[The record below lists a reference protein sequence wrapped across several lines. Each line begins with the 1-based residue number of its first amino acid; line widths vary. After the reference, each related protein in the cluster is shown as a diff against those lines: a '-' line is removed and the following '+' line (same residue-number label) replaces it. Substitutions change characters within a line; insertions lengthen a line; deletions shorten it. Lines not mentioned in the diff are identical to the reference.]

1 MTAQMDGRAIT
12 NPENA
17 QNFSHAEIKQA
28 ADQMNPDGLDGAFDA
43 WAAIAAAVT
52 KAGQQFETAIQQ
64 AVDQHWEGAAA
75 DRAVRGIRE
84 YAARVGELGESLDQQ
99 STPLSAAVSAA
110 GRFKVAVPPVV
121 DSSDSARGPEL
132 RNSQEE
138 QARDDMSTF
147 YIQPYGSTAPLIPTL
162 PPPADPISGV
172 SGVPGTGVS
181 PGASGESGM
190 AGDTGKAEGT
200 SGVGDTSPA
209 EGAGKGGESGK
220 TGNTGTTEGSGGAGD
235 TGKAED
241 TSGAGNSGKAEATS
255 GAGDAGKTE
264 DTGKAGDPSNSA
276 DTVEPDTSGRSE
288 TVASQSISSA
298 QNNGSSTIPA
308 SFTHTSTTSAI
319 PSAGTQISPT
329 SVTSGGIGPGTSTP
343 TGASPG
349 SGSAPGPGSAPSLGG
364 VPNTGENPSPGK
376 SVPGTTPGAT
386 TAQPTTSTPSRVGAT
401 GAAGYSG
408 MFPPGARGRRG
419 ADGEHKSAKYLRT
432 EEHGEELIGEVE
444 KTVPPVLGAQ

>member
-1 MTAQMDGRAIT
+1 MTAQMDGHAIT

-75 DRAVRGIRE
+75 DRAVRAIRE

-121 DSSDSARGPEL
+121 DSSDNPRGPEL
-132 RNSQEE
+132 RNSREE

-162 PPPADPISGV
+162 PPPVNPISGGSGV
-172 SGVPGTGVS
+172 SGVLGALPG
-181 PGASGESGM
+181 
-190 AGDTGKAEGT
+190 GD
-200 SGVGDTSPA
+200 SGDTSPA
-209 EGAGKGGESGK
+209 EGTGRGGAAGKAAD
-220 TGNTGTTEGSGGAGD
+220 TDTTEGTGRAGDTGRTADSNGTGNSGKAEETSGAGD

-241 TSGAGNSGKAEATS
+241 TGNAGDPNNSG
-255 GAGDAGKTE
+255 
-264 DTGKAGDPSNSA
+264 DTGKADG
-276 DTVEPDTSGRSE
+276 SGRAE
-288 TVASQSISSA
+288 AVAPQSISST
-298 QNNGSSTIPA
+298 QNNGSSTMPA
-308 SFTHTSTTSAI
+308 SATHTSATSAI
-319 PSAGTQISPT
+319 PSAAGTQIAPT
-329 SVTSGGIGPGTSTP
+329 TVMSGGIGPSTS
-343 TGASPG
+343 TGASP
-349 SGSAPGPGSAPSLGG
+349 SPGSAPSLGG
-364 VPNTGENPSPGK
+364 APSPGAAPNTGETPSPGK
-376 SVPGTTPGAT
+376 SVPGTTPVAT
-386 TAQPTTSTPSRVGAT
+386 TTQPTTGTPTRVGAT

-419 ADGEHKSAKYLRT
+419 EDGEHKSAKYLRT

>member
-28 ADQMNPDGLDGAFDA
+28 ADQMNPGGLDGAFDA

-99 STPLSAAVSAA
+99 STPLSAAASAA
-110 GRFKVAVPPVV
+110 GRFKVAVPSVV
-121 DSSDSARGPEL
+121 DSSGPEL

-147 YIQPYGSTAPLIPTL
+147 YIRPYGCTAPLLPTL
-162 PPPADPISGV
+162 PAPVDPISGV
-172 SGVPGTGVS
+172 SGVLGALPGGD
-181 PGASGESGM
+181 SGW
-190 AGDTGKAEGT
+190 AA
-200 SGVGDTSPA
+200 DTSPA
-209 EGAGKGGESGK
+209 EGTGKGGNSGK
-220 TGNTGTTEGSGGAGD
+220 ADGIAGDTAKAEDTNGAENTGKADGTNGAEN
-235 TGKAED
+235 TGKAEE
-241 TSGAGNSGKAEATS
+241 TSGAGNTGKPADTS
-255 GAGDAGKTE
+255 
-264 DTGKAGDPSNSA
+264 KAGDPNGSG
-276 DTVEPDTSGRSE
+276 DTVKTERPGQAEAAAPQT
-288 TVASQSISSA
+288 ISSA
-298 QNNGSSTIPA
+298 QNGDSSTMPASAMHTSPTSTIP
-308 SFTHTSTTSAI
+308 SA
-319 PSAGTQISPT
+319 AGTQISPST
-329 SVTSGGIGPGTSTP
+329 VTSAGITPGTSTS
-343 TGASPG
+343 TGTSPSPG
-349 SGSAPGPGSAPSLGG
+349 GALSPGSAPSLGG
-364 VPNTGENPSPGK
+364 APNPGGVPGTGETPSPGK

-386 TAQPTTSTPSRVGAT
+386 ATQPTTNTPSRVGAT
-401 GAAGYSG
+401 GTAGYSG
-408 MFPPGARGRRG
+408 MLPPGARPGRG
-419 ADGEHKSAKYLRT
+419 EDGEHKSAKYLRT